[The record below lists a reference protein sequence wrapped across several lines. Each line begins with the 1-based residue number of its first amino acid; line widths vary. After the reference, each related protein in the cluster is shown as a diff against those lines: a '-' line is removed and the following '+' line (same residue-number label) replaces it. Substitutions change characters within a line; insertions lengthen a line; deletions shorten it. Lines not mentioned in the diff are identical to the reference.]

1 MIGSL
6 NKHIIPPSSS
16 FIFCLLQFHD
26 PCCNLRTL
34 HRGLSTAS
42 LSGSL
47 ALDDQ
52 HKVRNKDGGAFN
64 VNHIIIIFI
73 SSIPFHSKT
82 GIKQCWIWIWILD
95 IGLHR
100 NSLLNGFQLNRCNLK
115 LENQTSNP
123 FGFRHPIHFPGNM
136 IT

>member
-1 MIGSL
+1 MDMDMVNMDMDMDID
-6 NKHIIPPSSS
+6 IDI
-16 FIFCLLQFHD
+16 D
-26 PCCNLRTL
+26 M
-34 HRGLSTAS
+34 
-42 LSGSL
+42 
-47 ALDDQ
+47 DMDM
-52 HKVRNKDGGAFN
+52 VR
-64 VNHIIIIFI
+64 
-73 SSIPFHSKT
+73 
-82 GIKQCWIWIWILD
+82 IWIWILD

>member
-82 GIKQCWIWIWILD
+82 GIKQGWILILDMDMD
-95 IGLHR
+95 IGYWVAQKFSAEWLPTQSMQFEAR
-100 NSLLNGFQLNRCNLK
+100 
-115 LENQTSNP
+115 ESNIKP
-123 FGFRHPIHFPGNM
+123 FWFSSSYPLSW
-136 IT
+136 